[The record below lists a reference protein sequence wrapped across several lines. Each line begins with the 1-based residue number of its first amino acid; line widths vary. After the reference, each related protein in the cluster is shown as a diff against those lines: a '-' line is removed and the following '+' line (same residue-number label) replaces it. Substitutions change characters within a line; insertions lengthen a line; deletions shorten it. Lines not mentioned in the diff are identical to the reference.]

1 MIVKNGEIL
10 AIDHIAHDNTL
21 SGNGTSAKPVGLSQS
36 TKDLID
42 SKVKK
47 TDFETYKSSAANQ
60 ISNIN
65 TKITT
70 DESNFES
77 YKSSAANQINN
88 INNKIAADEA
98 DFNSYKSSAHNEIA
112 RIDGSIAAVNA
123 AKVDKTTF
131 TQYQTDVANNF
142 TAVNKR
148 IDDVDAAKQN
158 KGDYVSASNFESYKS
173 SAHNEIAR
181 VDEKIDT
188 TSDNLRDNYYKTSET
203 YNRTEVDEKFA
214 NFGGFKFRDPDQTKD
229 NEPKLAP
236 GEVIDPKAIYLTQP
250 AGATQYLQWIW
261 NTEVTPNVWKCI
273 GDTTMDLSD
282 YAKTVDVVASANA
295 NKTEVKNWADAK
307 FETKQDFE
315 SVIAGYYTKDEADDL
330 LNTKVDKT
338 TFEAYQQTVSN
349 AFDSVDRD
357 FENTSAWANNTFA
370 TKTDL
375 NDVQTDL
382 ETEISNLSTDIESDL
397 ADVSGKIINELNDVE
412 SALDNKIN
420 NVDTKLD
427 TVSGE
432 LVGKIKTVEET
443 LSGDIDDV
451 NKKVNDLKTELESE
465 YYDADTIEDILAA
478 SGDYYDKDEIDSL
491 LDNYVKT
498 EDLKPINEKIE
509 SVSGE
514 FNKYY
519 TKTDVDNKFTTKDT
533 FDTTIADINN
543 DLGDIVE
550 TVSAID
556 QDVASLSAEIDKKFN
571 TVIETSDTVIATP
584 TTKPDGTIS
593 YSLSAIGGGGSQSNY
608 LWKPTVDES
617 GNIEWTISVTTDTPA
632 SANIKGPQGPQ
643 GIQGISGTP
652 GKDGEDGEDGIT
664 PKLKIDEN
672 DIWNVSYDNEATWIS
687 LGVSATGPKGET
699 GAQGPQGIQG
709 IQGVSGTPGKDGE
722 NGITPHIGDN
732 NHWFIDDYD
741 TGVFATGPQGPAGT
755 NGTNGKDGT
764 DGKDGVS
771 PTVTA
776 ATIEGG
782 NRVTFTYGE
791 GSTKYIDVMSGVP
804 GLPGVSPTVTV
815 TNIPAD
821 PSDPDHQNGG
831 TEITITDATSTNKF
845 SAWNGNDGTMAGAPD
860 IEGKNGISAVL
871 AGSTYEV
878 GLSGEFYK
886 AVTSVSAKLDASV
899 AASTYATK
907 NALDDYLTKNDA
919 AEAYQPKGEYLS
931 ANALNGYATEAWVVD
946 KHYLVANDIA
956 GKADKTDLQ
965 YVSAGVDYVS
975 GAIPDTSDM
984 ATKSWVGEQGYL
996 QTIPSEYITETEL
1009 STALLGYLTK
1019 LSADD
1024 LYQPIGNYL
1033 TTVATSGSIIGTGLA
1048 ANKIGLVTSAE
1059 NALKDVVNKA
1069 NTADVYSKTD
1079 ADDKFVTTANITTQG
1094 ADYVMTTTG
1103 WKVLSLP
1110 GGGMT
1115 QVIHDTTLTGQGNA
1129 DDNKLG
1135 VAWSALSGNTIASAL
1150 SAGSA
1155 TVAANLGTSSF
1166 ADITG
1171 AINAKADATA
1181 ISDMLTKTVA
1191 EETYQTIA
1199 GMSDYLTTAQYA
1211 TNSAKYV
1218 TSGNEISAANE
1229 QYALTTTGWT
1239 KIVTPATFTGVTV
1252 TGSISGGGVN
1262 NDTIGLLTSAENAL
1276 TDVANKVAK
1285 PDTTQ
1290 TELNNNYLIYSTLTG
1305 TGTTTGWMPLS
1316 ANYYSKSEADGRYQK
1331 KEDMS
1336 SYLTTAQYE
1345 TDSAKY
1351 VSTGDILTA
1360 ANNKLTGIKI
1370 GSTSYAVPTTD
1381 LSNYYTK
1388 SETSATSE
1396 LNTEFAKKLDSTI
1409 AASTYQTIDDM
1420 SAYLPLTGGTV
1431 TGQLTISGNN
1441 FNNNLDLKRGNY
1453 EGFIGL
1459 ANNGA
1464 ITFKNN
1470 ANGSTSQI
1478 EFLTSASKTFDITVK
1493 DNSSTPQ
1500 SVGKLYVMS
1509 AHSLADAAATSANW
1523 ANDGMLHI
1531 ILES

>member
-65 TKITT
+65 TKITV

-77 YKSSAANQINN
+77 YKSSAANQINT

-148 IDDVDAAKQN
+148 IDDVDAAKQD
-158 KGDYVSASNFESYKS
+158 KGNYVSASDFNSYKS
-173 SAHNEIAR
+173 SAHNEIVR

-214 NFGGFKFRDPDQTKD
+214 NFGGFKFRDPDPTKN

-236 GEVIDPKAIYLTQP
+236 EEVIDPKAIYLTQP

-282 YAKTVDVVASANA
+282 YAKTVDVVQSAN
-295 NKTEVKNWADAK
+295 NNVQTVKDWADNK
-307 FETKQDFE
+307 FETKQEFE
-315 SVIAGYYTKDEADDL
+315 SVIAGYYTKSEVNTELA
-330 LNTKVDKT
+330 TKVNNTDFNAYKT
-338 TFEAYQQTVSN
+338 EVAGKFT
-349 AFDSVDRD
+349 
-357 FENTSAWANNTFA
+357 NTSAWANETFA
-370 TKTDL
+370 TK
-375 NDVQTDL
+375 Q
-382 ETEISNLSTDIESDL
+382 NLT
-397 ADVSGKIINELNDVE
+397 
-412 SALDNKIN
+412 
-420 NVDTKLD
+420 DTKA
-427 TVSGE
+427 
-432 LVGKIKTVEET
+432 
-443 LSGDIDDV
+443 
-451 NKKVNDLKTELESE
+451 ELE
-465 YYDADTIEDILAA
+465 DT
-478 SGDYYDKDEIDSL
+478 
-491 LDNYVKT
+491 
-498 EDLKPINEKIE
+498 IE

-514 FNKYY
+514 IISKVNTDYGTLDGKIDAIANTLSNDYYTSLEIDAILAASGEYY
-519 TKTDVDNKFTTKDT
+519 TKSESDTKYTEKTVFNTAINELNSNKLDKSATANWDVTEYTEGENIKIVGHEISGKDWSNEIAAAVENKVDESELENYYTSSQIDGNFVTKTEFNKLDNEVGAIDADLDILSGKTVTVIKDS
-533 FDTTIADINN
+533 
-543 DLGDIVE
+543 E
-550 TVSAID
+550 TVKAIR
-556 QDVASLSAEIDKKFN
+556 STE
-571 TVIETSDTVIATP
+571 
-584 TTKPDGTIS
+584 PDGTIS
-593 YSLSAIGGGGSQSNY
+593 YTLSAHDGKQVDY
-608 LWKPTVDES
+608 LWKPTVNAAGD
-617 GNIEWTISVTTDTPA
+617 ISWELALTGDIPDP
-632 SANIKGPQGPQ
+632 ANIKGPQ

-664 PKLKIDEN
+664 PKLKIDAN
-672 DIWNVSYDNEATWIS
+672 DIWNVSYDNEETWTS

-699 GAQGPQGIQG
+699 GAQGPQGI
-709 IQGVSGTPGKDGE
+709 SGTPGKNGE
-722 NGITPHIGDN
+722 NGITPHIGEN
-732 NHWFIDDYD
+732 NHWFIGDVD
-741 TGVFATGPQGPAGT
+741 TNISATGPQGPAGT

-771 PTVTA
+771 PTVTT

-791 GSTKYIDVMSGVP
+791 GSTEYIDVMSGIP

-821 PSDPDHQNGG
+821 PSDPDHKNGG

-860 IEGKNGISAVL
+860 IEGKNGISAIL

-878 GLSGEFYK
+878 GLSGEFYT
-886 AVTSVSAKLDASV
+886 AITSISSKLDESDFT
-899 AASTYATK
+899 TYTATT
-907 NALDDYLTKNDA
+907 APDA
-919 AEAYQPKGEYLS
+919 FQAKGNYLS
-931 ANALNGYATEAWVVD
+931 ANALNGYATESWVGD
-946 KHYLVANDIA
+946 QGYLKQNDIA
-956 GKADKTDLQ
+956 GKADKTELETVSGEIVDMIPSLNGYATEQ
-965 YVSAGVDYVS
+965 YVQGASAEVTAWVS
-975 GAIPDTSDM
+975 QQNYLTS
-984 ATKSWVGEQGYL
+984 V
-996 QTIPSEYITETEL
+996 PSEYITDTEL

-1033 TTVATSGSIIGTGLA
+1033 TEVATSGSIIGTGLA

-1069 NTADVYSKTD
+1069 NTTDVYSKTD

-1155 TVAANLGTSSF
+1155 SYAVALGTTASYSALSDIAGAINDAKFAGVSITAGSSITGNGLSTNKLGLASSAEDALTAVDNKLDKTAIVTATIDNTNYVTAVNINSSNIPIKDTSFWEVTAATGTTASNNTWQHYISTTNTFNYYKMVIHPNGTSS
-1166 ADITG
+1166 
-1171 AINAKADATA
+1171 
-1181 ISDMLTKTVA
+1181 
-1191 EETYQTIA
+1191 
-1199 GMSDYLTTAQYA
+1199 AQ
-1211 TNSAKYV
+1211 
-1218 TSGNEISAANE
+1218 E
-1229 QYALTTTGWT
+1229 
-1239 KIVTPATFTGVTV
+1239 
-1252 TGSISGGGVN
+1252 
-1262 NDTIGLLTSAENAL
+1262 
-1276 TDVANKVAK
+1276 
-1285 PDTTQ
+1285 
-1290 TELNNNYLIYSTLTG
+1290 
-1305 TGTTTGWMPLS
+1305 
-1316 ANYYSKSEADGRYQK
+1316 
-1331 KEDMS
+1331 
-1336 SYLTTAQYE
+1336 
-1345 TDSAKY
+1345 
-1351 VSTGDILTA
+1351 
-1360 ANNKLTGIKI
+1360 
-1370 GSTSYAVPTTD
+1370 
-1381 LSNYYTK
+1381 
-1388 SETSATSE
+1388 
-1396 LNTEFAKKLDSTI
+1396 
-1409 AASTYQTIDDM
+1409 
-1420 SAYLPLTGGTV
+1420 
-1431 TGQLTISGNN
+1431 
-1441 FNNNLDLKRGNY
+1441 
-1453 EGFIGL
+1453 
-1459 ANNGA
+1459 
-1464 ITFKNN
+1464 
-1470 ANGSTSQI
+1470 
-1478 EFLTSASKTFDITVK
+1478 
-1493 DNSSTPQ
+1493 
-1500 SVGKLYVMS
+1500 
-1509 AHSLADAAATSANW
+1509 W
-1523 ANDGMLHI
+1523 ANDGIIHI
-1531 ILES
+1531 ILEA